1 MCLVLSAIT
10 GKKPSLSQVQHAE
23 IVTLHKEGY
32 SEHKISAKC
41 DVRKTAVHR
50 AIINWR
56 LRKNYSD
63 LKRSGGPK
71 KTTVRDDRLM
81 KKMVVQSATCSIKKV
96 QSALLTKI

>member
-1 MCLVLSAIT
+1 MCLVLSARM
-10 GKKPSLSQVQHAE
+10 GKKPSLSQVQRAE

-41 DVRKTAVHR
+41 DFSKTAVYR

-56 LRKNYSD
+56 NYSD
-63 LKRSGGPK
+63 LKRSGRPK

-81 KKMVVQSATCSIKKV
+81 KRIVVQSPTCSIKKY
-96 QSALLTKI
+96 SLPC